1 MHPYNWEW
9 LWFSAKMSKFGGKIK
24 KGFQRRVF
32 FNETEVL
39 KLQDVGKTKEKSSK
53 KKKIL
58 PTKFLTVMK
67 PEQRFFK
74 L

>member
-1 MHPYNWEW
+1 MMR
-9 LWFSAKMSKFGGKIK
+9 FSAKMSKFGGKIK

-39 KLQDVGKTKEKSSK
+39 KLQDVGKTQEKSS

-67 PEQRFFK
+67 PEKRFFK